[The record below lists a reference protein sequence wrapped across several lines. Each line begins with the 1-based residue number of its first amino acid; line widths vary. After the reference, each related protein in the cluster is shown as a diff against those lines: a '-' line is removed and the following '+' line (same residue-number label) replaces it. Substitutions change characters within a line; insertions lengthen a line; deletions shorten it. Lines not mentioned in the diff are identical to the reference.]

1 MRYAMFVRCDSY
13 VVLVFDV
20 YCSVILLDIIEA
32 SAILS
37 CIVLG
42 SELMVILF
50 PSITIGPIS

>member
-1 MRYAMFVRCDSY
+1 MFVRCDSY